1 MPDEGGIFE
10 GDNTNEI
17 NQHFIQDLD
26 LFNLSNKFKKFWKL
40 PERNNLYTAI
50 FIMVSKGLP
59 FETYNKI
66 MENMHKSLGVKFTV
80 NSFNFS
86 DKKLK
91 EWGLSNDKISG
102 IRKILEIAKT
112 EEITPKNLCRVKE
125 GGIYLYKSFKI
136 LQEEDD
142 DCFLF
147 EDYIVRRN
155 LSILFYKD
163 KIMTTT
169 EAKDISVAWRG
180 HRSQISYFLS
190 KLKES
195 GVVKILD
202 DEPLEEYDFI
212 GYDDVENVSSSSSSS
227 KSENNSTI
235 TTIKTKLKELKMKEE
250 PKNLSS
256 KDEAK

>member
-10 GDNTNEI
+10 GDNNGEV
-17 NQHFIQDLD
+17 NHEFAQDLD
-26 LFNLSNKFKKFWKL
+26 LFNLSNECKKFWKL

-50 FIMVSKGLP
+50 FIMVSKGLSY
-59 FETYNKI
+59 ETYNKI
-66 MENMHKSLGVKFTV
+66 MENMHKSIGVKFTV
-80 NSFNFS
+80 NNFNFS

-136 LQEEDD
+136 IQEEDD

-147 EDYIVRRN
+147 EDHIVRKN
-155 LSILFYKD
+155 LSVLFYKD
-163 KIMTTT
+163 KLMLPT
-169 EAKDISVAWRG
+169 EAKEISKAWQG

-195 GVVKILD
+195 GAVKILD
-202 DEPLEEYDFI
+202 DEPLEQSDFI
-212 GYDDVENVSSSSSSS
+212 GYDELETNNSSNSSNSSSSSHI
-227 KSENNSTI
+227 KEKLKQLKNNSG
-235 TTIKTKLKELKMKEE
+235 
-250 PKNLSS
+250 